1 MGILQKQTKGMKVH
15 AMSAPIPPRT
25 AMAIGAHPDDIEF
38 MMAGTLLLLRQAGFE
53 IHCMTVA
60 SGNCGSVQLDG
71 GATATTRRKESQA
84 ACRVLGAQVHPCLT
98 HDLEVFYEWDLLRR
112 LAAVIREVQPQV
124 LLVPSPQDYMEDH
137 TNTCRLAVS
146 AAFGRGAPNFK
157 TRPNRP
163 AVVGE
168 VTLYHAMPHGLRD
181 SLRQRVRPGAY
192 VNTTS
197 VLGQKRAALAC
208 HRSQKEWLDASQ
220 GMDSYLRI
228 MEEMSRE
235 VGRLSGRFQHAE
247 GWRRHLHYGFCGP
260 EADPLNDALGKNYR
274 VDRTYEEALEIP
286 L

>member
-1 MGILQKQTKGMKVH
+1 MLTRSVSPV
-15 AMSAPIPPRT
+15 AL
-25 AMAIGAHPDDIEF
+25 AIGAHPDDIEF

-60 SGNCGSVQLDG
+60 SGNCGSMQLDG
-71 GATATTRRKESQA
+71 PTTAAVRRQEAQA
-84 ACRVLGAQVHPCLT
+84 ACRVLGAQFHPCLT

-112 LAAVIREVQPQV
+112 LAAAIRQIQPRV

-157 TRPNRP
+157 SRPSRP
-163 AVVGE
+163 ALDGE
-168 VTLYHAMPHGLRD
+168 VTLYHAMPHGLRN

-192 VNTTS
+192 VNTTP
-197 VLGQKRAALAC
+197 VLSQKRDALAC

-228 MEEMSRE
+228 MEAMSRE
-235 VGRLSGRFQHAE
+235 LGRMSGRFQHAE

-260 EADPLNDALGKNYR
+260 DTDPLRETLGKNYR
-274 VDRTYEEALEIP
+274 VDRAYERALEIP
-286 L
+286 F